1 MANSILSS
9 LTDLF
14 SAFASEEEKKQESS
28 KKQGGASV
36 PPMMSPPNIPQGGDE
51 YGGIETNVVKN
62 PTDYSMV
69 SKPAGAVEQFL
80 INQNV
85 IRPTSP
91 STKAIDKQ
99 NRIDA
104 IQGAVDSTG
113 NFVSGLIPN
122 SAEDAGYKI
131 GTAIDKGIAA
141 VPPMLNS
148 GVDYVSNKIIQPMGD
163 NIQDAVDVV
172 RYDPSIQ
179 QGVSWVKENAPKV
192 VPSVSVDLDR
202 LDPRNKNRAE
212 RLQSI
217 PQGGDE
223 YGGIDIESRAI
234 VDGKP
239 GPVVGNVADAPLDFS
254 QATPPPV
261 EGVPEKPVTSLQ
273 QTSQVLG
280 QGTQAIED
288 NDVTNKLPKPN
299 KDDVDD
305 NGQIKEDSPWYK
317 TVFSNIGSYLGDAF
331 SSTMNDP
338 VVKRALVSY
347 LASRAVGTS
356 ASGAATFAG
365 EVLQNGWEQQ
375 ADLDLATGKAASA
388 AAAATAKDRVIDRT
402 KIHTLFNSGDNSQ
415 LNGYYSKDSTIFE
428 PSDPIAF
435 AKAYGIEPNE
445 NGLFPSQYPA
455 SSLTGYGLRPKTS
468 EDLEIEDQIKL
479 VVDSV
484 ADETANKLDYFKS
497 KLESQGLDPQNSEY
511 QEALTTHRKLL
522 SKSNIQTA
530 ISAYQDRLPPGVDI
544 TDPRIS
550 SAFNQAVQ
558 DFEEAILSGRA
569 VGNADLVGLIGQ
581 RFITQDLATQNIP
594 APAIRVTDESGM
606 PVAGEDGVVGYN
618 SWSRTENQLNNLMVT
633 AKQIDK
639 NNLTRKPTLY
649 AGLAQVFNGLP
660 DDEKAYWYKQ
670 SEISAE
676 DKKDAASPLMLW
688 LNASMTQ
695 SSSNNDRAMGAMDPR
710 TLVNSLFN

>member
-14 SAFASEEEKKQESS
+14 SAFASEEEKKQEKS
-28 KKQGGASV
+28 KKSGV
-36 PPMMSPPNIPQGGDE
+36 PPMMTPEIPTQIVMPQPEQMPGSVVQQIPPIARMASDKSGKIDAFQASKPDPIDVKPSVPDMGYQGVPSLLDPSSGQMVPQE
-51 YGGIETNVVKN
+51 QKVPQFGID
-62 PTDYSMV
+62 PTDIRSMEGMGKKEV
-69 SKPAGAVEQFL
+69 PKQPEVEKPRGF
-80 INQNV
+80 
-85 IRPTSP
+85 
-91 STKAIDKQ
+91 
-99 NRIDA
+99 
-104 IQGAVDSTG
+104 
-113 NFVSGLIPN
+113 
-122 SAEDAGYKI
+122 
-131 GTAIDKGIAA
+131 
-141 VPPMLNS
+141 
-148 GVDYVSNKIIQPMGD
+148 
-163 NIQDAVDVV
+163 
-172 RYDPSIQ
+172 
-179 QGVSWVKENAPKV
+179 
-192 VPSVSVDLDR
+192 VSVDLDR

-212 RLQSI
+212 RLASI

-223 YGGIDIESRAI
+223 YGDIGIESRAI

-239 GPVVGNVADAPLDFS
+239 GPAVGNVANAPLDFS
-254 QATPPPV
+254 QQTPPPMDD
-261 EGVPEKPVTSLQ
+261 VPEKPVTSLQ

-288 NDVTNKLPKPN
+288 NNVTNNLPKIT
-299 KDDVDD
+299 KDDLDD
-305 NGQIKEDSPWYK
+305 NNKIKEDSPWYK

-365 EVLQNGWEQQ
+365 EVLQKGWEQQ
-375 ADLDLATGKAASA
+375 ADLEAAAGKAAQT

-468 EDLEIEDQIKL
+468 EDLTRKDQLNL

-484 ADETANKLDYFKS
+484 KDETANKLDYFTLS
-497 KLESQGLDPQNSEY
+497 LEQRGFSTGSEEY
-511 QEALTTHRKLL
+511 NQALAAHRKLL
-522 SKSNIQTA
+522 GEDGIRRA
-530 ISAYQDRLPPGVDI
+530 ITTYADRLPSSVDI
-544 TDPRIS
+544 SDPRVS
-550 SAFNQAVQ
+550 TAFNQAIV
-558 DFEEAILSGRA
+558 DFEEAIASGRA
-569 VGNADLVGLIGQ
+569 VGNADLVGLIEQ
-581 RFITQDLATQNIP
+581 RFITHDLATKQIP
-594 APAIRVTDESGM
+594 SQSIRVTDE
-606 PVAGEDGVVGYN
+606 AGQPLSKDEGLVGSN
-618 SWSRTENQLNNLMVT
+618 AWSRTNKQLDNLMVT
-633 AKQIDK
+633 ARQINK
-639 NNLTRKPTLY
+639 ENKTQKPTLY
-649 AGLAQVFNGLP
+649 AGLSSVFNSLP
-660 DDEKAYWYKQ
+660 DSERAYWYKQ
-670 SEISAE
+670 SEISGE
-676 DKKDAASPLMLW
+676 DKMDAASPLMLW

-695 SSSNNDRAMGAMDPR
+695 SSSNNDRAMGAMTPD